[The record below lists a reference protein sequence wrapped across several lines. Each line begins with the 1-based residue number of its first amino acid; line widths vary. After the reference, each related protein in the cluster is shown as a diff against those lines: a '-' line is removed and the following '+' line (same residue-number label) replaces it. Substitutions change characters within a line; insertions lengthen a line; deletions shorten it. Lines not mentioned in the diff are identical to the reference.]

1 MASELFPKPLP
12 VEPLPE
18 LNWLKR
24 TDRAEVGREAFFC
37 GRDAEYEVFRD
48 AVESLR
54 SGNIGGGTCI
64 FQGAP
69 GAGKTALMLECM
81 EAVRQHSTPEEPWVA
96 VSVKPHTL
104 QYAAATAGMIV
115 REVNAESGR
124 LAVAGTSALSD
135 RFKRLLDLG
144 AKLLGE
150 LSGRGFAAAG
160 LSVGGRAEPGDMAS
174 ESLPA
179 EQAFADAAPLLREFR
194 IAVFV
199 DEAQNTPDKGMTRGV
214 LGCLHNPPFEI
225 PLIAMFFGLS
235 DTKAALRECGLSRP
249 PGRRVADLEPLPIS
263 DARDAVRR
271 MLDAYY
277 SGSGEEK
284 SMWADKLARLSQGWP
299 QHINCVG
306 VAAGEVLRANEGRLR
321 RELLAQ
327 AVAEGAERMN
337 AYYRERIESGSGQ
350 PWVYK
355 QIALAAGNKE
365 SEIADALSYDE
376 IKTLTKQARQE
387 CSQSTDE
394 FLTNA
399 LHAGILAPS
408 PEFLDQYKI
417 PIPSL
422 GDYLRSIHAEP
433 PQAG

>member
-1 MASELFPKPLP
+1 MTAELFPKPLP
-12 VEPLPE
+12 ADPLPE
-18 LNWLKR
+18 RVWLDQ
-24 TDRAEVGREAFFC
+24 TDRGEVGREAFFC
-37 GRDAEYEVFRD
+37 GRDAEYEVFRR
-48 AVESLR
+48 AVRNLR
-54 SGNIGGGTCI
+54 NGRVGGGTCI

-81 EAVRQHSTPEEPWVA
+81 EAVQQHSTPEEPWVA
-96 VSVKPHTL
+96 VSIMPHTL
-104 QYAAATAGMIV
+104 QCAAATAGMIV
-115 REVNAESGR
+115 REVNAESER
-124 LAVAGTSALSD
+124 LAAAGTSALSG
-135 RFKRLLDLG
+135 RFKDLLDLG

-150 LSGRGFAAAG
+150 LSERGFAAAG
-160 LSVGGRAEPGDMAS
+160 LSVGGRAEPSDAAS

-214 LGCLHNPPFEI
+214 LDCLHNPPFEV

-235 DTKAALRECGLSRP
+235 DTKAALRECGISRLAD
-249 PGRRVADLEPLPIS
+249 RRVVDLEPLCIA
-263 DARDAVRR
+263 DARTAIHR

-284 SMWADKLARLSQGWP
+284 SAWADELARLSQGWP

-327 AVAEGAERMN
+327 AMAEGTERMN
-337 AYYRERIESGSGQ
+337 AYYRERILAGSSR

-355 QIALAAGNKE
+355 QIALAAGNKKGE
-365 SEIADALSYDE
+365 LADTLSHDE
-376 IKTLTKQARQE
+376 IESLTEPARSKN
-387 CSQSTDE
+387 SQSTDE

-422 GDYLRSIHAEP
+422 GDYLRSLHAP
-433 PQAG
+433 SP

>member
-1 MASELFPKPLP
+1 MTAELFSKPIP

-18 LNWLKR
+18 QDWLDR

-37 GRDAEYEVFRD
+37 GRDIEYEVFRD

-54 SGNIGGGTCI
+54 SGNIGGGTCV

-81 EAVRQHSTPEEPWVA
+81 EAVRQRSTPDEPWVA

-104 QYAAATAGMIV
+104 QCAATTAEMVI
-115 REVNAESGR
+115 RAANAESER
-124 LAVAGTSALSD
+124 LAVAGSSALSG
-135 RFKRLLDLG
+135 RFRDLLDLG

-150 LSGRGFAAAG
+150 LSERGFAAAG
-160 LSVGGRAEPGDMAS
+160 LSAGGRAEAGDAAG
-174 ESLPA
+174 ESQPA
-179 EQAFADAAPLLREFR
+179 EQAFADAAPLLKEFR

-199 DEAQNTPDKGMTRGV
+199 DEAQNTPGKDMTRGV
-214 LGCLHNPPFEI
+214 IGCLHNPPFEV

-235 DTKAALRECGLSRP
+235 DTKAVLRACGLSRP
-249 PGRRVADLEPLPIS
+249 PGRRVADLEPLPAA
-263 DARDAVRR
+263 DASSAMRR

-284 SMWADKLARLSQGWP
+284 SAWADELARLSQGWP

-306 VAAGEVLRANEGRLR
+306 VAAGEALRANQGQLR
-321 RELLAQ
+321 QDLLAQ
-327 AVAEGAERMN
+327 AMAEGAERMN
-337 AYYRERIESGSGQ
+337 AYYRDRIESGSSQ

-355 QIALAAGNKE
+355 QIALAANKKEGNPT
-365 SEIADALSYDE
+365 DTLSYDE
-376 IKTLTKQARQE
+376 IESLTEPARRKNN
-387 CSQSTDE
+387 QSVDE

-399 LHAGILAPS
+399 LHAGILALS
-408 PEFLDQYKI
+408 QEFLGQYKI

-422 GDYLRSIHAEP
+422 GDHLRSLHAEP

>member
-1 MASELFPKPLP
+1 MTSELFPKPVP

-18 LNWLKR
+18 QDWLDQ
-24 TDRAEVGREAFFC
+24 TGRAEVGREAFFC
-37 GRDAEYEVFRD
+37 GRDAEYEVFRR
-48 AVESLR
+48 AVRNLR
-54 SGNIGGGTCI
+54 NGRVGGGTCI

-104 QYAAATAGMIV
+104 QYAATTAGMIV
-115 REVNAESGR
+115 REVNAESER
-124 LAVAGTSALSD
+124 LAVAGPSALSGKLKEL
-135 RFKRLLDLG
+135 RDLG

-150 LSGRGFAAAG
+150 LSERGFAAAG
-160 LSVGGRAEPGDMAS
+160 LSVGGRAEPSDAAS

-214 LGCLHNPPFEI
+214 LGCLHSPPFEV

-235 DTKAALRECGLSRP
+235 DTKAVLRECGMSRLAD
-249 PGRRVADLEPLPIS
+249 RRVVDLEPLCIA
-263 DARDAVRR
+263 DARTAIHR

-284 SMWADKLARLSQGWP
+284 SAWADELARLLQGWP
-299 QHINCVG
+299 QHINRVG
-306 VAAGEVLRANEGRLR
+306 VAAGETLRANEGRLR

-337 AYYRERIESGSGQ
+337 AYYRERIESGSSQ

-355 QIALAAGNKE
+355 QIALAANKKEGNPT
-365 SEIADALSYDE
+365 DTLSHDE
-376 IKTLTKQARQE
+376 IESLTEPARRKNN
-387 CSQSTDE
+387 QSVDK

-408 PEFLDQYKI
+408 QEFLGQYKI

-422 GDYLRSIHAEP
+422 GDYLRSLHAEP
-433 PQAG
+433 PQAA

>member
-1 MASELFPKPLP
+1 MDSDLFPKPSP

-18 LNWLKR
+18 QDWLDR

-37 GRDAEYEVFRD
+37 GRDAEYEVFRR
-48 AVESLR
+48 AVRNLR
-54 SGNIGGGTCI
+54 NGRVGGGTCI

-81 EAVRQHSTPEEPWVA
+81 EAVRQRSAPEEPWAA
-96 VSVKPHTL
+96 VSIMPHTL
-104 QYAAATAGMIV
+104 QCAAATAGMIV
-115 REVNAESGR
+115 REVNAESER
-124 LAVAGTSALSD
+124 LAVAGSAAL
-135 RFKRLLDLG
+135 RGKFKDLLDLG
-144 AKLLGE
+144 AKLLSE
-150 LSGRGFAAAG
+150 LSGRGFGIAG
-160 LSVGGRAEPGDMAS
+160 LSVGGRAEAGDMAS
-174 ESLPA
+174 ESQPA

-199 DEAQNTPDKGMTRGV
+199 DEAQNTPDKGMTQGV

-235 DTKAALRECGLSRP
+235 DTKAALRECGLSRLAD
-249 PGRRVADLEPLPIS
+249 RRGADLEPLPIS

-284 SMWADKLARLSQGWP
+284 SAWADELARLSQGWP

-306 VAAGEVLRANEGRLR
+306 VAAGEALRANEGRLR

-327 AVAEGAERMN
+327 AMAKGAERMN
-337 AYYRERIESGSGQ
+337 AYYQDRIESGSSQ

-355 QIALAAGNKE
+355 QIALAAGSKE
-365 SEIADALSYDE
+365 GELADTLSYDE

-387 CSQSTDE
+387 CSQSTGE

-408 PEFLDQYKI
+408 QEFLGQYKI

-422 GDYLRSIHAEP
+422 GGYLRSLHAQP
-433 PQAG
+433 PQA